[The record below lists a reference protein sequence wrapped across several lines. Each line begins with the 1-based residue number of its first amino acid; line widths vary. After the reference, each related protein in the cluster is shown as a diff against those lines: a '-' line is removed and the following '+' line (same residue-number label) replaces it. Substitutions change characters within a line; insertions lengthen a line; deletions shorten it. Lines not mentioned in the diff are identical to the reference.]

1 MLALPLTAILTL
13 DATPAQLGILTAA
26 ATLPSLL
33 VSLPAGAWV
42 DRLRRRPVL
51 IGADLGRALLLG
63 SIPLA
68 AVLGLL
74 RIEYLYLVA
83 ALASALTVFFNVAAD
98 SYLPALIPRRQLVEG
113 NSKLAASESLAQIAG
128 PGVGG
133 VLVQL
138 ITAPLAILV
147 DAGSFLVSALCLR
160 FIRTA
165 EPAPPTGDQE
175 QRIWH
180 EIGEGLRLL
189 AREPVLRAF
198 AGCSGTLNG
207 FGGIGDALFRLYALR
222 HLAMSPALL
231 GTIYALGSVAWLF
244 GAVLV
249 NRVTLRLGPGPTMLL
264 GALLIG
270 VANLLVPLAGVLLEA
285 ALPLLAGLPILA
297 PGDCQSP
304 LQRHQHQHAASA
316 DTAAAAWARQCEHGV
331 HRRGHVAAGGTGR
344 RYTRRGARRVECAA
358 DRRPWWTARGAL
370 AVALA
375 GTQSPVTAPHPP
387 APSPSPSD
395 REGSAAEAGCCRG
408 NHKGCPPL
416 PYPWDLPGSYSCYV
430 NYTTSRQVSSTE
442 R

>member
-26 ATLPSLL
+26 ANLPSLL

-51 IGADLGRALLLG
+51 IGADWGRALLLG

-98 SYLPALIPRRQLVEG
+98 SYLPALIPRGQLVEG

-133 VLVQL
+133 VLVQV

-147 DAGSFLVSALCLR
+147 DAGSFLASALCLR
-160 FIRTA
+160 FIRTD
-165 EPAPPTGDQE
+165 EPAPPAGNQE
-175 QRIWH
+175 QHIWH

-189 AREPVLRAF
+189 ARQPVLRAF

-207 FGGIGDALFRLYALR
+207 FGGIGDALFNLYALR

-244 GAVLV
+244 GALLV
-249 NRVTLRLGPGPTMLL
+249 NRVTLRLGLGPTMLL

-270 VANLLVPLAGVLLEA
+270 VANLLVPLAGVLLGA
-285 ALPLLAGLPILA
+285 ALPLLVCRSLLLGIANPLYNVTSTSMQQALTPPRLLGRVNASMEFIGVGTLPL
-297 PGDCQSP
+297 
-304 LQRHQHQHAASA
+304 
-316 DTAAAAWARQCEHGV
+316 
-331 HRRGHVAAGGTGR
+331 
-344 RYTRRGARRVECAA
+344 
-358 DRRPWWTARGAL
+358 GAL
-370 AVALA
+370 VGGMLAETLGVGNALLIGALGGLLAVFWLLL
-375 GTQSPVTAPHPP
+375 SPVR
-387 APSPSPSD
+387 SL
-395 REGSAAEAGCCRG
+395 R
-408 NHKGCPPL
+408 
-416 PYPWDLPGSYSCYV
+416 
-430 NYTTSRQVSSTE
+430 
-442 R
+442 

>member
-1 MLALPLTAILTL
+1 MNLWHHPDFRKFWAGRTISLFGSEVTMFALPLTAILTL
-13 DATPAQLGILTAA
+13 DSTPAQLGILTAA

-83 ALASALTVFFNVAAD
+83 ALASALTVFFDVAAG
-98 SYLPALIPRRQLVEG
+98 SYLPALVPRDQLVAG

-138 ITAPLAILV
+138 ITAPVAILV
-147 DAGSFLVSALCLR
+147 DAGSFLASALCLR
-160 FIRTA
+160 LIRIA
-165 EPAPPTGDQE
+165 EPAPPAGNQE

-180 EIGEGLRLL
+180 EIGEGLRVL

-207 FGGIGDALFRLYALR
+207 FGGIGNALFRLYALR

-244 GAVLV
+244 GAVLA
-249 NRVTLRLGPGPTMLL
+249 NRVTLRLGQGPTMLL

-270 VANLLVPLAGVLLEA
+270 VANLLVPLSGVLLGA
-285 ALPLLAGLPILA
+285 ALPLLVCRSLLLGIANPLYNVTSTSMQQALTPPRLLGRVNASMEFIGVGTLPLGALVGGILA
-297 PGDCQSP
+297 EA
-304 LQRHQHQHAASA
+304 L
-316 DTAAAAWARQCEHGV
+316 GV
-331 HRRGHVAAGGTGR
+331 WNALLI
-344 RYTRRGARRVECAA
+344 
-358 DRRPWWTARGAL
+358 GAL
-370 AVALA
+370 GGLLAVLWLLL
-375 GTQSPVTAPHPP
+375 SPVH
-387 APSPSPSD
+387 SL
-395 REGSAAEAGCCRG
+395 R
-408 NHKGCPPL
+408 
-416 PYPWDLPGSYSCYV
+416 
-430 NYTTSRQVSSTE
+430 
-442 R
+442 

>member
-1 MLALPLTAILTL
+1 MNLWHHPDFRKFWAGRTISLFGSEVTMFALPLTAILTL
-13 DATPAQLGILTAA
+13 DSTPAQLGILTAA

-68 AVLGLL
+68 AALGFL

-83 ALASALTVFFNVAAD
+83 ALASALTVFFDVAAD
-98 SYLPALIPRRQLVEG
+98 SYLPALVPRDQLVAG

-138 ITAPLAILV
+138 ITAPVAILV
-147 DAGSFLVSALCLR
+147 DAGSFLASALCLR
-160 FIRTA
+160 LIRIA
-165 EPAPPTGDQE
+165 EPAPPAGNQE

-189 AREPVLRAF
+189 ARKPVLRAF

-249 NRVTLRLGPGPTMLL
+249 NRVTLRLGQGPTMLL

-270 VANLLVPLAGVLLEA
+270 VANLLVPLSGVLLGA
-285 ALPLLAGLPILA
+285 ALPLLVCRSLLLGIANPLYNVTSTSMQQALTPPRLLGRVNASMEFIGVGTLPPGALVGGILA
-297 PGDCQSP
+297 EA
-304 LQRHQHQHAASA
+304 L
-316 DTAAAAWARQCEHGV
+316 GV
-331 HRRGHVAAGGTGR
+331 WNALLI
-344 RYTRRGARRVECAA
+344 
-358 DRRPWWTARGAL
+358 GAL
-370 AVALA
+370 GGLLAVLWLLL
-375 GTQSPVTAPHPP
+375 SPVR
-387 APSPSPSD
+387 SL
-395 REGSAAEAGCCRG
+395 R
-408 NHKGCPPL
+408 
-416 PYPWDLPGSYSCYV
+416 
-430 NYTTSRQVSSTE
+430 
-442 R
+442 

>member
-42 DRLRRRPVL
+42 DHLRRRPVL

-83 ALASALTVFFNVAAD
+83 ALASALTVCFDVAAD
-98 SYLPALIPRRQLVEG
+98 SYLPALVPRGQLVAG

-147 DAGSFLVSALCLR
+147 DAGSFLASALCLR
-160 FIRTA
+160 LIRTA
-165 EPAPPTGDQE
+165 EPAPPAGNQE

-285 ALPLLAGLPILA
+285 ALPLLVCRSLLLGIANPLYNVTSTSMQQALTPPRLLGRVNASMEFIGVGTLPLGALVGGILA
-297 PGDCQSP
+297 EA
-304 LQRHQHQHAASA
+304 L
-316 DTAAAAWARQCEHGV
+316 GV
-331 HRRGHVAAGGTGR
+331 WNALLI
-344 RYTRRGARRVECAA
+344 
-358 DRRPWWTARGAL
+358 GAL
-370 AVALA
+370 GGLLAVLWLLL
-375 GTQSPVTAPHPP
+375 SPVR
-387 APSPSPSD
+387 SL
-395 REGSAAEAGCCRG
+395 R
-408 NHKGCPPL
+408 
-416 PYPWDLPGSYSCYV
+416 
-430 NYTTSRQVSSTE
+430 
-442 R
+442 

>member
-1 MLALPLTAILTL
+1 MFALPLTAILTL
-13 DATPAQLGILTAA
+13 DSTPAQLGILTAA

-68 AVLGLL
+68 AALGFL

-83 ALASALTVFFNVAAD
+83 ALASALTVFFDVAAD
-98 SYLPALIPRRQLVEG
+98 SYLPALVPRDQLVAG

-138 ITAPLAILV
+138 ITAPVAILV
-147 DAGSFLVSALCLR
+147 DAGSFLASALCLR
-160 FIRTA
+160 LIRIA
-165 EPAPPTGDQE
+165 EPAPPAGNQE

-189 AREPVLRAF
+189 ARKPVLRAF

-207 FGGIGDALFRLYALR
+207 FGGIGDALFRLYAL
-222 HLAMSPALL
+222 
-231 GTIYALGSVAWLF
+231 GSVAWLF

-249 NRVTLRLGPGPTMLL
+249 NRVTLRLGQGPTMLL

-270 VANLLVPLAGVLLEA
+270 VANLLVPLSGVLLGA
-285 ALPLLAGLPILA
+285 ALPLLVCRSLLLGIANPLYNVTSTSMQQALTPPRLLGRVNASMEFIGVGTLPPGALVGGILA
-297 PGDCQSP
+297 EA
-304 LQRHQHQHAASA
+304 L
-316 DTAAAAWARQCEHGV
+316 GV
-331 HRRGHVAAGGTGR
+331 WNALLI
-344 RYTRRGARRVECAA
+344 
-358 DRRPWWTARGAL
+358 GAL
-370 AVALA
+370 GGLLAVLWLLL
-375 GTQSPVTAPHPP
+375 SPVR
-387 APSPSPSD
+387 SL
-395 REGSAAEAGCCRG
+395 R
-408 NHKGCPPL
+408 
-416 PYPWDLPGSYSCYV
+416 
-430 NYTTSRQVSSTE
+430 
-442 R
+442 

>member
-1 MLALPLTAILTL
+1 MNLWHHPDFRKFWAGRTISLFGSEITMLALPLTAILTL
-13 DATPAQLGILTAA
+13 DSTPAQLGVLTAA

-42 DRLRRRPVL
+42 DRLRRRPML

-83 ALASALTVFFNVAAD
+83 ALASALTVFFDVAAD
-98 SYLPALIPRRQLVEG
+98 SYLPALVPRGQLVAG

-138 ITAPLAILV
+138 ITAPLTILV
-147 DAGSFLVSALCLR
+147 DAGSFLASALCLR
-160 FIRTA
+160 LIRRA
-165 EPAPPTGDQE
+165 EPAPPAGSQE

-180 EIGEGLRLL
+180 EIDEGLRLL

-249 NRVTLRLGPGPTMLL
+249 NRVTLRLGQGPTMLL

-270 VANLLVPLAGVLLEA
+270 VANLLVPLAGVLLGA
-285 ALPLLAGLPILA
+285 ALPLLVCRSLLLGIANPLYNVTSTSMQQALTPPRLLGRVNASMEFIGVGTLPLGALIGGILA
-297 PGDCQSP
+297 EA
-304 LQRHQHQHAASA
+304 L
-316 DTAAAAWARQCEHGV
+316 GV
-331 HRRGHVAAGGTGR
+331 WNALLI
-344 RYTRRGARRVECAA
+344 
-358 DRRPWWTARGAL
+358 GAL
-370 AVALA
+370 GGLLAVLWLLL
-375 GTQSPVTAPHPP
+375 SPVR
-387 APSPSPSD
+387 SL
-395 REGSAAEAGCCRG
+395 R
-408 NHKGCPPL
+408 
-416 PYPWDLPGSYSCYV
+416 
-430 NYTTSRQVSSTE
+430 
-442 R
+442 

>member
-1 MLALPLTAILTL
+1 MNLRHHSDFRKFWAGRTISLFGSEITMLALPMTAILTL

-42 DRLRRRPVL
+42 DRLHRRPVL
-51 IGADLGRALLLG
+51 IGADWGRALLLG

-83 ALASALTVFFNVAAD
+83 ALASVLTVFFNVAAD
-98 SYLPALIPRRQLVEG
+98 SYLPALIPRGQLVEG

-147 DAGSFLVSALCLR
+147 DAGSFLASAVCLR
-160 FIRTA
+160 FIRTD
-165 EPAPPTGDQE
+165 EPSPPAGDQA

-189 AREPVLRAF
+189 TREPVLRAF

-207 FGGIGDALFRLYALR
+207 FGGIGDALFNLYALR

-244 GAVLV
+244 GALLV
-249 NRVTLRLGPGPTMLL
+249 NRVTLRLGLGPTMLL

-270 VANLLVPLAGVLLEA
+270 VANLLVPLAGVLLGA
-285 ALPLLAGLPILA
+285 ALPLLVCRSLLLGIANPLYNVTSTSMQQALTPPRLLGRVNASMEFIGVGTLPLGALVGGILA
-297 PGDCQSP
+297 EA
-304 LQRHQHQHAASA
+304 L
-316 DTAAAAWARQCEHGV
+316 GV
-331 HRRGHVAAGGTGR
+331 WNALLIGSLGGL
-344 RYTRRGARRVECAA
+344 
-358 DRRPWWTARGAL
+358 L
-370 AVALA
+370 AVLWLLL
-375 GTQSPVTAPHPP
+375 SPVR
-387 APSPSPSD
+387 SL
-395 REGSAAEAGCCRG
+395 R
-408 NHKGCPPL
+408 
-416 PYPWDLPGSYSCYV
+416 
-430 NYTTSRQVSSTE
+430 
-442 R
+442 

>member
-1 MLALPLTAILTL
+1 MNLWHHPDFRKFWAGRTISLFGSEITMLALPLTAILTL

-51 IGADLGRALLLG
+51 IGADWGRALLLG

-68 AVLGLL
+68 AALGPL

-138 ITAPLAILV
+138 ISAPLTILV
-147 DAGSFLVSALCLR
+147 DAGSFLASALCLR
-160 FIRTA
+160 LIRTV
-165 EPAPPTGDQE
+165 EPAQPAGNQE
-175 QRIWH
+175 QRIWR
-180 EIGEGLRLL
+180 EIGEELRLL
-189 AREPVLRAF
+189 TREPVLRAF

-249 NRVTLRLGPGPTMLL
+249 NRVTLRLGQGPTMLM

-270 VANLLVPLAGVLLEA
+270 VANLLVPLAGVLLGA
-285 ALPLLAGLPILA
+285 ALPLLVCRSLLLGIANPLYNVTSTSMQQALTPPRLLGRVNASMEFIGVGTLPLGALVGGILA
-297 PGDCQSP
+297 EA
-304 LQRHQHQHAASA
+304 L
-316 DTAAAAWARQCEHGV
+316 GV
-331 HRRGHVAAGGTGR
+331 WNALLI
-344 RYTRRGARRVECAA
+344 
-358 DRRPWWTARGAL
+358 GAL
-370 AVALA
+370 GGLLAVLWLLL
-375 GTQSPVTAPHPP
+375 SPVR
-387 APSPSPSD
+387 SL
-395 REGSAAEAGCCRG
+395 R
-408 NHKGCPPL
+408 
-416 PYPWDLPGSYSCYV
+416 
-430 NYTTSRQVSSTE
+430 
-442 R
+442 

>member
-1 MLALPLTAILTL
+1 MNLWYHPDFRKFWAGRTISLFGSEVTVLALPMTAILTL

-42 DRLRRRPVL
+42 DRMRRRPVL
-51 IGADLGRALLLG
+51 IGADWGRALLLG

-68 AVLGLL
+68 AALGLL

-83 ALASALTVFFNVAAD
+83 VLATALTVCFNVAAD
-98 SYLPALIPRRQLVEG
+98 SYLPALIPRGQLVAG

-133 VLVQL
+133 VLVQV
-138 ITAPLAILV
+138 ITAPLALLV
-147 DAGSFLVSALCLR
+147 DAGSFLASALCLR
-160 FIRTA
+160 LIRTD
-165 EPAPPTGDQE
+165 EPAPPAGNQE

-207 FGGIGDALFRLYALR
+207 FGAIFDALFNLYALR

-244 GAVLV
+244 GAMLV
-249 NRVTLRLGPGPTMLL
+249 NRVTLRLGQGPTMLL

-270 VANLLVPLAGVLLEA
+270 VANVLVPLAGVLLGA
-285 ALPLLAGLPILA
+285 ALPLLVCRSLLLGIANPLYNVTSTSMQQTLTPPRLLGRVNASMVFI
-297 PGDCQSP
+297 GVGTSP
-304 LQRHQHQHAASA
+304 L
-316 DTAAAAWARQCEHGV
+316 
-331 HRRGHVAAGGTGR
+331 
-344 RYTRRGARRVECAA
+344 
-358 DRRPWWTARGAL
+358 GAL
-370 AVALA
+370 VGGMLAETLGVGNALLIGALGGLLAVLWLLL
-375 GTQSPVTAPHPP
+375 SPVR
-387 APSPSPSD
+387 SL
-395 REGSAAEAGCCRG
+395 R
-408 NHKGCPPL
+408 
-416 PYPWDLPGSYSCYV
+416 
-430 NYTTSRQVSSTE
+430 
-442 R
+442 

>member
-42 DRLRRRPVL
+42 DHLRRRPVL

-83 ALASALTVFFNVAAD
+83 ALASALTVCFDVAAD
-98 SYLPALIPRRQLVEG
+98 SYLPALVPRGQLVAG

-147 DAGSFLVSALCLR
+147 DAGSFLASALCLR
-160 FIRTA
+160 LIRTA
-165 EPAPPTGDQE
+165 EPAPPAGNQE

-207 FGGIGDALFRLYALR
+207 FGTIGDALFRLYALR

-285 ALPLLAGLPILA
+285 ALPLLVCRSLLLGIANPLYNVTSTSMQQALTPPRLLGRVNASMEFIGVGTLPLGALVGGILA
-297 PGDCQSP
+297 EA
-304 LQRHQHQHAASA
+304 L
-316 DTAAAAWARQCEHGV
+316 GV
-331 HRRGHVAAGGTGR
+331 WNALLI
-344 RYTRRGARRVECAA
+344 
-358 DRRPWWTARGAL
+358 GAL
-370 AVALA
+370 GGLLAVLWLLL
-375 GTQSPVTAPHPP
+375 SPVR
-387 APSPSPSD
+387 SL
-395 REGSAAEAGCCRG
+395 R
-408 NHKGCPPL
+408 
-416 PYPWDLPGSYSCYV
+416 
-430 NYTTSRQVSSTE
+430 
-442 R
+442 

>member
-1 MLALPLTAILTL
+1 MNLWHHSDFRKFWAGRTISLFGSEITMLALPMTAILTL

-42 DRLRRRPVL
+42 DRLHRRPVL
-51 IGADLGRALLLG
+51 IGADWGRALLLG

-83 ALASALTVFFNVAAD
+83 ALASVLTVFFNVAAD
-98 SYLPALIPRRQLVEG
+98 SYLPALIPRGQLVEG

-138 ITAPLAILV
+138 ITAPLTILV
-147 DAGSFLVSALCLR
+147 DAGSFLASAVCLQ
-160 FIRTA
+160 FIRTD
-165 EPAPPTGDQE
+165 EPSPPAGDQA

-189 AREPVLRAF
+189 TREPVLRAF
-198 AGCSGTLNG
+198 AGCSSTLNG
-207 FGGIGDALFRLYALR
+207 FGGIGDALFNLYALR

-244 GAVLV
+244 GALLV
-249 NRVTLRLGPGPTMLL
+249 NRVTLRLGLGPTMLL

-270 VANLLVPLAGVLLEA
+270 VANLLVPLAGVLLGA
-285 ALPLLAGLPILA
+285 ALPLLVCRSLLLGIANPLYNVTSTSMQQTLTPPRLLGRVNASMEFIGVGTLPL
-297 PGDCQSP
+297 
-304 LQRHQHQHAASA
+304 
-316 DTAAAAWARQCEHGV
+316 
-331 HRRGHVAAGGTGR
+331 
-344 RYTRRGARRVECAA
+344 
-358 DRRPWWTARGAL
+358 GAL
-370 AVALA
+370 VGGMLAEALGVWNALLIGALGGLLAVLWL
-375 GTQSPVTAPHPP
+375 QLSPVR
-387 APSPSPSD
+387 SL
-395 REGSAAEAGCCRG
+395 R
-408 NHKGCPPL
+408 
-416 PYPWDLPGSYSCYV
+416 
-430 NYTTSRQVSSTE
+430 
-442 R
+442 

>member
-1 MLALPLTAILTL
+1 MNLWYHPDFRKFWAGRTISLFGSEVTVLALPMTAILTL

-42 DRLRRRPVL
+42 DRMRRRPVL
-51 IGADLGRALLLG
+51 IGADWGRALLLG

-68 AVLGLL
+68 AALGLL

-83 ALASALTVFFNVAAD
+83 VLATALTVCFNVAAD
-98 SYLPALIPRRQLVEG
+98 SYLPALIPRGQLVAG

-133 VLVQL
+133 VLVQV
-138 ITAPLAILV
+138 ITAPLALLV
-147 DAGSFLVSALCLR
+147 DAGSFLASALCLR
-160 FIRTA
+160 FIRTD
-165 EPAPPTGDQE
+165 EPAPPAGNQE

-207 FGGIGDALFRLYALR
+207 FGAIFDALFNLYALR

-244 GAVLV
+244 GAMLV
-249 NRVTLRLGPGPTMLL
+249 NRVTLRLGQGPTMLQ

-270 VANLLVPLAGVLLEA
+270 VANLLVPLAGVLLGA
-285 ALPLLAGLPILA
+285 ALPLLVCRSLLLGIANPLYNVTSTSMQQTLTPPRLLGRVNASRVFI
-297 PGDCQSP
+297 GVGTSP
-304 LQRHQHQHAASA
+304 L
-316 DTAAAAWARQCEHGV
+316 
-331 HRRGHVAAGGTGR
+331 
-344 RYTRRGARRVECAA
+344 
-358 DRRPWWTARGAL
+358 GAL
-370 AVALA
+370 VGGMLAETLGVGNALLIGALGGLLAVLWLLL
-375 GTQSPVTAPHPP
+375 SPVR
-387 APSPSPSD
+387 SL
-395 REGSAAEAGCCRG
+395 R
-408 NHKGCPPL
+408 
-416 PYPWDLPGSYSCYV
+416 
-430 NYTTSRQVSSTE
+430 
-442 R
+442 

>member
-1 MLALPLTAILTL
+1 MFALPLTAILTL
-13 DATPAQLGILTAA
+13 DSTPAQLGILTAA

-68 AVLGLL
+68 AALGFL

-83 ALASALTVFFNVAAD
+83 ALASALTVFFDVAAD
-98 SYLPALIPRRQLVEG
+98 SYLPALVPRDQLVAG

-138 ITAPLAILV
+138 ITAPVAILV
-147 DAGSFLVSALCLR
+147 DAGSFLASALCLR
-160 FIRTA
+160 LIRIA
-165 EPAPPTGDQE
+165 EPAPPAGNQE

-189 AREPVLRAF
+189 ARKPVLRAF

-249 NRVTLRLGPGPTMLL
+249 NRVTLRLGQGPTMLL

-270 VANLLVPLAGVLLEA
+270 VANLLVPLSGVLLGA
-285 ALPLLAGLPILA
+285 ALPLLVCRSLLLGIANPLYNVTSTSMQQALTPPRLLGRVNASMEFIGVGTLPPGALVGGILA
-297 PGDCQSP
+297 EA
-304 LQRHQHQHAASA
+304 L
-316 DTAAAAWARQCEHGV
+316 GV
-331 HRRGHVAAGGTGR
+331 WNALLI
-344 RYTRRGARRVECAA
+344 
-358 DRRPWWTARGAL
+358 GAL
-370 AVALA
+370 GGLLAVLWLLL
-375 GTQSPVTAPHPP
+375 SPVR
-387 APSPSPSD
+387 SL
-395 REGSAAEAGCCRG
+395 R
-408 NHKGCPPL
+408 
-416 PYPWDLPGSYSCYV
+416 
-430 NYTTSRQVSSTE
+430 
-442 R
+442 